1 MSVNLGL
8 LVVVAILAACGS
20 YLLMERSLIRMLL
33 GLLLVG
39 NAINLLIITL
49 AGPPGNPPILGRT
62 SDHRTHDA
70 DPLAQAM
77 VLTAIVITMGVG
89 AFILAM
95 VYRLFVLNRD
105 DDNVEDD
112 VEDRKVL
119 HTSLKN
125 APDRDRS
132 DNPETGADTPL
143 GDLFDDEGNPLTP
156 EEYAA
161 LHRTKI
167 ETDLMP
173 EDDDVVDEV
182 SREEDELATE
192 VAREVDELAD
202 AGVEVVDMTWP
213 LGNDLQDPDK
223 PYPGTADPRKPSPGP
238 GRDDDAGPPTEQG
251 DDR

>member
-8 LVVVAILAACGS
+8 LAIVAVLAACGS

-49 AGPPGNPPILGRT
+49 AGPPGNPPIMGRT
-62 SDHRTHDA
+62 SDHRTQDA

-105 DDNVEDD
+105 DDDVEDD
-112 VEDRKVL
+112 LEDRKVL
-119 HTSLKN
+119 ESSLKD

-161 LHRTKI
+161 LHRAKI

-173 EDDDVVDEV
+173 EDDDVIDEV
-182 SREEDELATE
+182 SREEDEVDAALAE
-192 VAREVDELAD
+192 AD
-202 AGVEVVDMTWP
+202 AEVVDMTWT

-223 PYPGTADPRKPSPGP
+223 PYPGTADPRKPPPDS
-238 GRDDDAGPPTEQG
+238 GRDESGPSAGQG

>member
-8 LVVVAILAACGS
+8 LAIVAVLAACGS

-39 NAINLLIITL
+39 NAVNLLIITL

-62 SDHRTHDA
+62 SDHRTQDA

-89 AFILAM
+89 AFILAL

-105 DDNVEDD
+105 DDDVEDD
-112 VEDRKVL
+112 LEDRKVL
-119 HTSLKN
+119 ESSLKD

-161 LHRTKI
+161 LHRAKI

-173 EDDDVVDEV
+173 EDDDVIDEV
-182 SREEDELATE
+182 SREEDEVDAALAE
-192 VAREVDELAD
+192 AD
-202 AGVEVVDMTWP
+202 AEVVDMTWT

-223 PYPGTADPRKPSPGP
+223 PYPGTGDPRKPPPGA
-238 GRDDDAGPPTEQG
+238 GRDAPGSPTGQG

>member
-8 LVVVAILAACGS
+8 LAIVAVLAACGS

-49 AGPPGNPPILGRT
+49 AGPPGNPPIMGRT
-62 SDHRTHDA
+62 SDHRTQDA

-105 DDNVEDD
+105 DDDVEDD
-112 VEDRKVL
+112 LEDRKVL
-119 HTSLKN
+119 ESSLKD

-161 LHRTKI
+161 LHRAKI

-173 EDDDVVDEV
+173 EDDDVIDEV
-182 SREEDELATE
+182 SREEDEVDAALAE
-192 VAREVDELAD
+192 AD
-202 AGVEVVDMTWP
+202 AEVVDMTWT

-223 PYPGTADPRKPSPGP
+223 PYPGTADPREPPPDAGRDEPGP
-238 GRDDDAGPPTEQG
+238 PAGQG

>member
-8 LVVVAILAACGS
+8 LVIVAVLAACGS

-39 NAINLLIITL
+39 NGINLLIITL
-49 AGPPGNPPILGRT
+49 AGPPGNPPI
-62 SDHRTHDA
+62 
-70 DPLAQAM
+70 
-77 VLTAIVITMGVG
+77 VITMGVA

-105 DDNVEDD
+105 DDDVEDD
-112 VEDRKVL
+112 VEDLKVL
-119 HTSLKN
+119 NTSLQT

-182 SREEDELATE
+182 SREEDELAE
-192 VAREVDELAD
+192 
-202 AGVEVVDMTWP
+202 AGLDVVDMTWP

-223 PYPGTADPRKPSPGP
+223 PYPGTADPR
-238 GRDDDAGPPTEQG
+238 DPPQPG

>member
-8 LVVVAILAACGS
+8 LAIVAVLAACGS

-49 AGPPGNPPILGRT
+49 AGPPGNPPIMGRT
-62 SDHRTHDA
+62 SDHRTQDA

-105 DDNVEDD
+105 DDDVEDD
-112 VEDRKVL
+112 LEDRKVL
-119 HTSLKN
+119 ESSLKD

-161 LHRTKI
+161 LHRAKI

-173 EDDDVVDEV
+173 EDDDVIDEV
-182 SREEDELATE
+182 SREEDEVDAALAE
-192 VAREVDELAD
+192 AD
-202 AGVEVVDMTWP
+202 AEVVDMTWT

-223 PYPGTADPRKPSPGP
+223 PYPGTADPRKPPP
-238 GRDDDAGPPTEQG
+238 DAGRDEPGPPTGQG

>member
-8 LVVVAILAACGS
+8 LVIVAILAACGS

-39 NAINLLIITL
+39 NGINLLIITL

-77 VLTAIVITMGVG
+77 VLTAIVITMGVA

-105 DDNVEDD
+105 DDDVEDD
-112 VEDRKVL
+112 VEDLKVL
-119 HTSLKN
+119 STSLQT

-182 SREEDELATE
+182 SREEDELAE
-192 VAREVDELAD
+192 
-202 AGVEVVDMTWP
+202 AGLDVVDMTWP

-223 PYPGTADPRKPSPGP
+223 PYPGTADPR
-238 GRDDDAGPPTEQG
+238 DPPQPG